1 MTPKVIVAVACSIV
15 SISIAQ
21 YVVDATPVQTVVIA
35 LAAIWSNA
43 LTDRILNGRRT

>member
-21 YVVDATPVQTVVIA
+21 YVVDATRCRP
-35 LAAIWSNA
+35 L
-43 LTDRILNGRRT
+43 